1 MTDTITL
8 YAHMFSSRAE
18 RCLWTLNELG
28 LDHVVK
34 RIDYSKG
41 DLAKPEFLAISP
53 GGKIPALTHGDR
65 SLTESTAICEYVA
78 RLKPEGRML
87 PENADEQADYSR
99 LMHYLITEVEAYLW
113 VADQAGRL
121 KALYPWPE
129 GSEAFAK
136 TRAAKNIR
144 AVAHMMDDSSPF
156 ACCGRLTVVDV
167 LMVQIT
173 GWARTYKIDVPEKLI
188 AHRKMMM
195 ARPACPDTM
204 KPKDAA

>member
-28 LDHVVK
+28 LEHDVK
-34 RIDYSKG
+34 RIDYNKG
-41 DLAKPEFLAISP
+41 ELTTPEFLAISP

-87 PENADEQADYSR
+87 PETADEQADYSR

-121 KALYPWPE
+121 KALYPWPDGTAE
-129 GSEAFAK
+129 FAK
-136 TRAAKNIR
+136 KRVAKNIR
-144 AVAHMMDDSSPF
+144 AVAHMMDDSSEF

-167 LMVQIT
+167 LMVQII
-173 GWARTYKIDVPEKLI
+173 GWARMYKIDMPEKLL

-195 ARPACPDTM
+195 ARPACPESM
-204 KPKDAA
+204 KPKSAA

>member
-1 MTDTITL
+1 MTDKITL

-28 LDHVVK
+28 LDHEVRRLDFK
-34 RIDYSKG
+34 KG
-41 DLAKPEFLAISP
+41 ELATDEFRAINPS
-53 GGKIPALTHGDR
+53 GKIPALTHGDLA
-65 SLTESTAICEYVA
+65 LTESTAICEYVA
-78 RLKPEGRML
+78 RLQPEGRML
-87 PENADEQADYSR
+87 PETAREQADYSR

-121 KALYPWPE
+121 QAFYPWPE
-129 GSEAFAK
+129 GSDAFAK
-136 TRAAKNIR
+136 KLAAKNIR
-144 AVAHMMDDSSPF
+144 AVAHLMDDDSPF

-167 LMVQIT
+167 LLVQIT
-173 GWARTYKIDVPEKLI
+173 GWARMYKFDLPEKLL

-204 KPKDAA
+204 KSKAS